1 MATGST
7 PIPQI
12 KTKEQID
19 VMQKKEAQ
27 KYSHEITK
35 LYNDLKDDFVSRLD
49 KLESF
54 MEDNRILC
62 REISRLNNRVVS
74 LEREVLNR
82 DQYARRRQIELWN
95 LPESVAK
102 ESDNNKFKEKV
113 ATILSITDTKV
124 VASDID
130 VVHAMKKEG
139 RVIMELNRRT
149 LRHDVLKS
157 RKNLKNKKSE
167 LKDVNCPKLSVVE
180 SMAFEYKRLDHICRQ
195 LVKKKL
201 LEKSFFFNG
210 KLHTEVNGSHK
221 LITHIIDLIDLFG
234 CDVVDEIEGKQK

>member
-1 MATGST
+1 M
-7 PIPQI
+7 
-12 KTKEQID
+12 
-19 VMQKKEAQ
+19 
-27 KYSHEITK
+27 
-35 LYNDLKDDFVSRLD
+35 
-49 KLESF
+49 
-54 MEDNRILC
+54 
-62 REISRLNNRVVS
+62 
-74 LEREVLNR
+74 
-82 DQYARRRQIELWN
+82 
-95 LPESVAK
+95 
-102 ESDNNKFKEKV
+102 KEKV

-139 RVIMELNRRT
+139 RIIMELNRRT
-149 LRHDVLKS
+149 LRHDVLKT

-180 SMAFEYKRLDHICRQ
+180 SMVLEFKRLDYICRQ

-201 LEKSFFFNG
+201 FEKSFFFNV

-221 LITHIIDLIDLFG
+221 LITHIVDLIDLFG